1 MKTDEKQKKLIKE
14 ERAKKKAEAK
24 AAKNS
29 GAPKA
34 PMAHNKI
41 FKIMIVVTLV
51 VASGFLLI
59 NLIKLNVPGI
69 VAIGGSMLVFIGVL
83 MFMKMRYVKD
93 VTKEFVVSLSLELL
107 IFVISLF
114 SGASYSDDF
123 PMFLAVI
130 GMTGLYMEPKFTRVQ
145 IVLADILLIL
155 MGVINPEKAGAVSQY
170 ILCLVIFTLAGAL
183 FYLAISRGRA
193 FIEVAR
199 VQAAESERLLLS
211 MRNMGEKLQYDFDN
225 SSLRIDDST
234 KGLKQGSD
242 SISYVAS
249 QVSDRCG
256 DVHDKISA
264 AEQNISELNR
274 RVKQFEQAL
283 SENSE
288 NIALMKDE
296 LNTANE
302 IILKANDIFMGM
314 KTHMNEVGAIAE
326 QLGSI
331 SFKTTLL
338 SLNASVE
345 ASHAG
350 DKGAGF
356 AVVASEMKELSE
368 SSDRFADRVSD
379 VVTQLLMQVEQTEE
393 EFEGS
398 TRAITK
404 SAETMG
410 ELQESFSRLTE
421 QFDALYANIA
431 QQTESVNQVDSIFG
445 ELNGKIT
452 EMNAYSRNN
461 RASVEDI
468 VHSMDEY
475 RENIGKVIAN
485 TKIN

>member
-1 MKTDEKQKKLIKE
+1 MKKDEKKKLTKE
-14 ERAKKKAEAK
+14 EKAKKKAEAK
-24 AAKNS
+24 ATKAS
-29 GAPKA
+29 GAPKP
-34 PMAHNKI
+34 PMTHNKI
-41 FKIMIVVTLV
+41 FKIMIVITMAVTAV
-51 VASGFLLI
+51 FFLI

-69 VAIGGSMLVFIGVL
+69 IAIGGCLLVFIGVL
-83 MFMKMRYVKD
+83 MFMKMRYVRD
-93 VTKEFVVSLSLELL
+93 TTKEFVVSISLEVL

-130 GMTGLYMEPKFTRVQ
+130 GMTGLYMEPKFTKVQ
-145 IVLADILLIL
+145 IVLADIFLVL
-155 MGVINPEKAGAVSQY
+155 MYVIHPEKAGELSQY
-170 ILCLVIFTLAGAL
+170 LLCMAIFTLAGFL
-183 FYLAISRGRA
+183 FFLAISRGRA

-199 VQAAESERLLLS
+199 VQAAEAERLLLS
-211 MRNMGEKLQYDFDN
+211 MRNIGEKLQYDFDT
-225 SSLRIDDST
+225 SSQRIDDST
-234 KGLKQGSD
+234 KGLKSGSD
-242 SISYVAS
+242 SISEAAAL
-249 QVSDRCG
+249 VSERCG
-256 DVHDKISA
+256 DVHDKINVA
-264 AEQNISELNR
+264 GQNIKELNE
-274 RVKQFEQAL
+274 RVKQFEIAL

-288 NIALMKDE
+288 NMVLMQAE
-296 LNTANE
+296 LSAANDIIKKANE
-302 IILKANDIFMGM
+302 IFMAM

-356 AVVASEMKELSE
+356 AVVASEMKELSD
-368 SSDRFADRVSD
+368 SSDRFADRVAD
-379 VVTQLLMQVEQTEE
+379 VVTQLLMQVDETEE

-398 TRAITK
+398 TRAISKT
-404 SAETMG
+404 AETMG
-410 ELQESFSRLTE
+410 ELQESFTRLTE

-431 QQTESVNQVDSIFG
+431 EQTDSVNQVDTIFN
-445 ELNGKIT
+445 ELNSRIA
-452 EMNAYSRNN
+452 EMNIYSRRNN
-461 RASVEDI
+461 SSVEEI